1 MERVTRSGNLRS
13 AGMSEN
19 SRSKSCLLRTVWR
32 KECGGKTEV
41 AARKW
46 TELLLPQSFI
56 RSKHPSMSVSHI
68 LIYCRNPRLKNPS
81 VYTQLDSVVDHWK
94 KNIYISPLVPLCV
107 FCVMFFEQGAQ
118 KKPYHKSDFLFI
130 RLLTMKKKTL
140 NRTAGFWQERLKNLS
155 LLLSLWVIK

>member
-13 AGMSEN
+13 VGMSEN

-94 KNIYISPLVPLCV
+94 KKNIYFAACASLCFLCNVLWTGSTKETLSQKWFSVYTSVNNEKKNTEQNSRVLTGASEELVSTVVSL
-107 FCVMFFEQGAQ
+107 
-118 KKPYHKSDFLFI
+118 SD
-130 RLLTMKKKTL
+130 
-140 NRTAGFWQERLKNLS
+140 
-155 LLLSLWVIK
+155 

>member
-1 MERVTRSGNLRS
+1 MERVTRSGNLRN

-41 AARKW
+41 AARKR

-81 VYTQLDSVVDHWK
+81 VYTQSDSVVDHWK
-94 KNIYISPLVPLCV
+94 KKYIYFAACASLCFLCNV
-107 FCVMFFEQGAQ
+107 LWTGSLIT
-118 KKPYHKSDFLFI
+118 KSDFLFI